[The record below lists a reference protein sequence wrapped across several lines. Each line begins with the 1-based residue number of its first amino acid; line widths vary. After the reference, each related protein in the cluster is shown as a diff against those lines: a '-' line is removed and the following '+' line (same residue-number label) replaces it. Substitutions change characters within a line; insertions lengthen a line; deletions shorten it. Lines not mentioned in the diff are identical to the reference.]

1 MKCPNPLQCLA
12 MSTQPI
18 VTRFAPSPTG
28 ALHVGGAR
36 TALFAWAYAR
46 QHGGKFI
53 LRIEDTDQKRSS
65 PESTKGILR
74 DMQWLGLNWDEG
86 PNPAADDP
94 YEAQL
99 GEHGP
104 YFQSQ
109 RLEIYTQYV
118 DQLIEAGLAY
128 EDDGA
133 IRFKMEKDIAFKDEV
148 FGDIN
153 FAASDLED
161 FVIRKADGFPTYHMA
176 VVVDDALMK
185 VTHVI
190 RGQEHLS
197 NTSKHVA
204 LIDALGFERP
214 VYVHLSS
221 IMNPDGSKM
230 SKRDKAKAA
239 RQAAKDAKLT
249 SVGFDDDAF
258 AAFLDKKNDEMK
270 FALAIAEQ
278 LNLDL
283 PEINVAD
290 FRDSGYIPAAL
301 LNYLA
306 LLGWNPGDDIE
317 QFDLDFLVAKFS
329 FNRIGKSNSKFDR
342 AKLKSFNADTIAK
355 LDAETFSMLLGQ
367 HLVAHHPEYTDMVN
381 DRQRFAMLCL
391 AYQPRAHTLDEVADM
406 ARFFI
411 IDNSEVVYDT
421 CNKQV
426 RKNLINSDCAGL
438 RALAEF
444 ASELEKLEPW
454 TGEDAHNLIKSYC
467 EARELNM
474 GKIAQPLRI
483 AISGS
488 VVTPDMVPTLDIM
501 GKKDTLL
508 RIMRCLD
515 SFRSEMEAVAE

>member
-1 MKCPNPLQCLA
+1 MTTK
-12 MSTQPI
+12 PI

-46 QHGGKFI
+46 QHKGRFI

-74 DMQWLGLNWDEG
+74 DMQWLGLRWDEG
-86 PNPAADDP
+86 PNHAADDP
-94 YEAQL
+94 YANQL
-99 GEHGP
+99 GANGP

-109 RLEIYTQYV
+109 RLDIYTKHIN
-118 DQLIEAGLAY
+118 QLIEAGLAY

-133 IRFKMEKDIAFKDEV
+133 IRFRMDKDVTFCDEV
-148 FGDIN
+148 FGEMKI
-153 FAASDLED
+153 AAADLED
-161 FVIRKADGFPTYHMA
+161 FVIRKADGFPTFHMA
-176 VVVDDALMK
+176 VVIDDALMG

-190 RGQEHLS
+190 RGQEHLN

-204 LIDALGFERP
+204 LLDALGFERP
-214 VYVHLSS
+214 TYVHLSS
-221 IMNPDGSKM
+221 ILNPDSSKM
-230 SKRDKAKAA
+230 SKRDKAKVA
-239 RQAAKDAKLT
+239 RKAAKDAKLT

-317 QFDLDFLVAKFS
+317 QFDLDFLIQQFG
-329 FNRIGKSNSKFDR
+329 FDRIGKSNSKFDR
-342 AKLKSFNADTIAK
+342 AKLLSFNSDAISK
-355 LDAETFSMLLGQ
+355 LDTGTFSMLLGQ
-367 HLVAHHPEYTDMVN
+367 QLVAHHPEYTDLVN
-381 DRQRFAMLCL
+381 DPPRFAMFCL

-406 ARFFI
+406 GRFFI
-411 IDNSEVVYDT
+411 IHNSEVQYNADD
-421 CNKQV
+421 KQV
-426 RKNLINSDCAGL
+426 KKNLLKNNCEGL
-438 RALAEF
+438 RTLADF
-444 ASELEKLEPW
+444 ATELEQLTPFS
-454 TGEDAHNLIKSYC
+454 GEDAHNLIKRYC
-467 EARELNM
+467 EEREMNM
-474 GKIAQPLRI
+474 GKVAQPLRI
-483 AISGS
+483 AISGT
-488 VVTPDMVPTLDIM
+488 VVTPDIALTLDIM

-515 SFRSEMEAVAE
+515 AFSAQMEVTAE

>member
-1 MKCPNPLQCLA
+1 

-46 QHGGKFI
+46 QHGGRFI

-94 YEAQL
+94 YADQL
-99 GEHGP
+99 GVHGP

-109 RLEIYTQYV
+109 RLEIYNQYV
-118 DQLIEAGLAY
+118 NQLIEAGFAY

-148 FGDIN
+148 FGELK
-153 FAASDLED
+153 FAAADLED

-204 LIDALGFERP
+204 LIQALGFDRP

-239 RQAAKDAKLT
+239 RQAALDAKLA
-249 SVGFDDDAF
+249 SVGFDDAEF
-258 AAFLDKKNDEMK
+258 AAFLDKQNDEMK
-270 FALAIAEQ
+270 FALAVAEK

-290 FRDSGYIPAAL
+290 FCDSGYIPAAL

-317 QFDLDFLVAKFS
+317 QFDLAFLIAKFN
-329 FNRIGKSNSKFDR
+329 FDRIGKSNSKFDR
-342 AKLKSFNADTIAK
+342 AKLKSFNADTISK
-355 LDAETFSMLLGQ
+355 LATGTFSILLGE

-381 DRQRFAMLCL
+381 DRQRFALLCL

-411 IDNSEVVYDT
+411 IHNDQVVYDPSD
-421 CNKQV
+421 KQV

-438 RALAEF
+438 RALADF
-444 ASELEKLEPW
+444 AGELEKLEPW
-454 TGEDAHNLIKSYC
+454 SGEAAHDLIKSYC
-467 EARELNM
+467 ESREMNM

-483 AISGS
+483 ALSGS
-488 VVTPDMVPTLDIM
+488 VVTPDMALTLEIM

-515 SFRSEMEAVAE
+515 TFSAELEAVE